1 VFYYY
6 RGHDYQMPKNL
17 ELKAKFPNIKR
28 AESIARRISG
38 SDGTTIHQ
46 TDTYFKVSAGRL
58 KLRVIKGQ
66 QSELIWYDRD
76 ETSGEMLSSYE
87 RVKIPADGALP
98 GILQSAL
105 SVDVTIEKDRTVY
118 LWNNCR
124 IHIDMV
130 ENLGPYLEFEVI
142 LEGDDAGEER
152 MQYLREQFGITELD
166 IVDCSYSDLMRTQIM
181 NY

>member
-1 VFYYY
+1 
-6 RGHDYQMPKNL
+6 MPKNV

-38 SDGTTIHQ
+38 SEGTTVHQ

-58 KLRVIKGQ
+58 KLRVFEGQ

-87 RVKIPADGALP
+87 RVKIPSDGALP
-98 GILQSAL
+98 GILQNAL
-105 SVDVTIEKDRTVY
+105 SVDVTIEKDRTIY

-124 IHIDMV
+124 IHIDIV
-130 ENLGPYLEFEVI
+130 ENLGPYIEFEI
-142 LEGDDAGEER
+142 MLEGDDTGEER